1 MLNKMSITWNCKQV
15 ANMVK
20 KGKCS
25 FDNIVQRSYVWEPQ
39 RMSDLIHSIVE
50 NFPVPPF
57 YTRRISGVYDFLDGK
72 QRMKAISSYLDDGFA
87 LANIPPVT
95 YESYETGEDVT
106 VNISGLHFSELPE
119 ELQDAINSFSLTIYY
134 YENISDAQVAE
145 MFRKLNNG
153 KPLSTKDRN
162 IASCADIK
170 SVAEIGSHKL
180 FDSILTSKGREN
192 RKQIPL
198 VMKIWC
204 MLFTEDVSFESKNFN
219 KVMEETIISDDERK
233 ILDQVLDTLNE
244 VYAIIGEI
252 KPAKE
257 ATMIRRKLK
266 SETHL
271 ISFVPFVK
279 KAIEDGINNNMLTE
293 FFCYFYGNEDGASI
307 SETYNDT
314 VKGGSAKAIN
324 ISRRDDELKAA
335 WDEFFKTDDIDE
347 KADTEMG
354 EELEM
359 AGQPDTDDEESDR
372 EVMSFTDDL
381 LADMET
387 PI

>member
-1 MLNKMSITWNCKQV
+1 MLNKMSITWNCKQLS
-15 ANMVK
+15 NMTK

-39 RMSDLIHSIVE
+39 RMSDLIHSIIE

-72 QRMKAISSYLDDGFA
+72 QRMKAISSFLDDGYA
-87 LANIPPVT
+87 LTKIPPVT
-95 YESYETGEDVT
+95 YESNETGEDVT
-106 VNISGLHFSELPE
+106 VDVSGKLFSELPE

-134 YENISDAQVAE
+134 YEDITDEQVAV
-145 MFRKLNNG
+145 MFRKLNSG

-170 SVAEIGSHKL
+170 SVTEIGSHKL
-180 FDSILTSKGREN
+180 FDSILTTKGREN

-204 MLFTEDVSFESKNFN
+204 MLFQEDVSFESKNFN

-233 ILDQVLDTLNE
+233 ELDQVLDVLNE

-252 KPAKE
+252 KTGKE
-257 ATMIRRKLK
+257 ATMLRRKLK

-271 ISFVPFVK
+271 ISFAPFAK
-279 KAIEDGINNNMLTE
+279 KAVEDGISNDLLTE
-293 FFCYFYGNEDGASI
+293 FFCNFYGNEMGASV
-307 SETYNDT
+307 SEVYNDT
-314 VKGGSAKAIN
+314 CKGGSAKAIN
-324 ISRRDDELKAA
+324 ISRRNDELQAA
-335 WDEFFKTDDIDE
+335 WDEFF
-347 KADTEMG
+347 AS
-354 EELEM
+354 EE
-359 AGQPDTDDEESDR
+359 DEEDAYEEAEESS
-372 EVMSFTDDL
+372 VSFTEDL
-381 LADMET
+381 MADMET
-387 PI
+387 SL